1 MKTWRLGY
9 KKSLEKA
16 KLIYSKIGR
25 IKCPA
30 LNNESVSFSRLGF
43 NHLVRKGR
51 IPRTR
56 NEQKRRF
63 VLLPYIEKIIK
74 NPRANIS
81 FVQKT
86 VKNKVDRHGMKIL
99 VESMANFWTFIEKI
113 NACKIKVVIRQL
125 NHGDKHFF
133 SVMSDS
139 VYIKNKNKKKIKK
152 PLKK

>member
-1 MKTWRLGY
+1 MKTWGLGY

-16 KLIYSKIGR
+16 KRIYSKIGR

-30 LNNESVSFSRLGF
+30 LNNENISFSRLGF

-63 VLLPYIEKIIK
+63 VLLPYTEKIIK
-74 NPRANIS
+74 NPKANIS
-81 FVQKT
+81 FLQKT
-86 VKNKVDRHGMKIL
+86 VKNKVDRHGEKIL
-99 VESMANFWTFIEKI
+99 VESTASFWTFIERV
-113 NACKIKVVIRQL
+113 NSCKIKVVIRQL

-133 SVMSDS
+133 SVMGNS
-139 VYIKNKNKKKIKK
+139 VHVKNKKKIKK